1 MFQKL
6 IESSRGI
13 KDYVKRHAAPGRY
26 DFSPPE
32 HTSLTRTP
40 ALSAGRAS
48 RMASRHGSERQSARA
63 RARRRSGAASE
74 LSRSDQTAMAVREGA

>member
-6 IESSRGI
+6 IKSSRGI

-32 HTSLTRTP
+32 HTSLTQTP
-40 ALSAGRAS
+40 ALSAGRAP
-48 RMASRHGSERQSARA
+48 RMASRHGPNGRAQERERVAARL
-63 RARRRSGAASE
+63 RG
-74 LSRSDQTAMAVREGA
+74 SRPN